1 MASKTLTPI
10 AHHPRHHT
18 SSLLGLNLHNSK
30 HVTRPAQRA
39 TRRCRAAPA
48 EGNGSSKES
57 SASAASLDQQN
68 AAASNESFIDKADG
82 PSAAGLYQ
90 SWSITPAAGVN
101 SYAGYQRQQLLEQ
114 RQQQQEHQQLIQQLE
129 ADGDMF
135 PMQPVQPVQ
144 QMRKKLPTYS
154 RYVEHCYKVIQLR
167 RCCAPLYHAACLHA
181 ASLQKDFHFS
191 HCFATACGSAAHAA
205 SGNAGTA
212 RVMFFQEAA

>member
-1 MASKTLTPI
+1 VIYMASKALTPI
-10 AHHPRHHT
+10 AHHPRHPT
-18 SSLLGLNLHNSK
+18 SCFVGLRQQSETY
-30 HVTRPAQRA
+30 VTRPAQRA

-48 EGNGSSKES
+48 EGNGSSKEPT
-57 SASAASLDQQN
+57 ASAAPLDQQN
-68 AAASNESFIDKADG
+68 AASSVDRFIDGADT

-154 RYVEHCYKVIQLR
+154 RCVR
-167 RCCAPLYHAACLHA
+167 FTNTSP
-181 ASLQKDFHFS
+181 S
-191 HCFATACGSAAHAA
+191 
-205 SGNAGTA
+205 
-212 RVMFFQEAA
+212 